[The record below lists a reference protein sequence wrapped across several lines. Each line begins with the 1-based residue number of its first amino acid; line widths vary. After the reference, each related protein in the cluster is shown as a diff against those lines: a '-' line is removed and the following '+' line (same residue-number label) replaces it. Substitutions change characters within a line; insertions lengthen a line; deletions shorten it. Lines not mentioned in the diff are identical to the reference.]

1 MSHVAR
7 RAAAALLLLLTL
19 ALAPLACGAEDPEA
33 PKAGQGVI
41 RGLHPERAAIT
52 LEHGPIEGLM
62 SAMTMTFPLADP
74 SLAAGLAVGDA
85 VDFSVKQDGDRIVVT
100 EIHASAAR

>member
-1 MSHVAR
+1 VSHAVR
-7 RAAAALLLLLTL
+7 GAAGALLLLAL
-19 ALAPLACGAEDPEA
+19 AFAPLACGSEDPDA
-33 PKAGQGVI
+33 PKAGHGVI

-74 SLAAGLAVGDA
+74 SLAAGLAVGDE
-85 VDFSVKQDGDRIVVT
+85 VDFSVKEDGERIVVV
-100 EIHASAAR
+100 EIHASATR